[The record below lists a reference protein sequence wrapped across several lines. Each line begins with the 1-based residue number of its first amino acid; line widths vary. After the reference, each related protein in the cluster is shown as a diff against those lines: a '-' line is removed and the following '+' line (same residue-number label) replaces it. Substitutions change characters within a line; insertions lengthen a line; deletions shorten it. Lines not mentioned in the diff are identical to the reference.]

1 MGETKATSHTR
12 ADYVAGRLEEIL
24 GSDTKHIDVGLISHL
39 HMDHIGHPSYG
50 GMRYLIEKKGY
61 TFGKFIDRDAGVWD
75 PEKGACNESTITYH
89 NVGSTSSIITKWI
102 CYTTDPNSTIYP
114 VRETADVGSMQQINP
129 GLGGDAE
136 VLIMS
141 GDARGAVDSDGN
153 SLEGDLSNSSCKP
166 NENDYSIGFILR
178 YKKFTYGFFGDLD
191 GAYHESYGVCY
202 NDVESAVLGRLIPV
216 DVYNVNHHGS
226 IHSSSDNFT
235 GIIQPTVSVFSCGA
249 DNSYG
254 HPHQGVVDK
263 LLAYGDVYFTENG
276 NEKTDIGTGVVSQG
290 DIFLSTSKDG
300 KRYTVT
306 AGNVTVEYVSKGS
319 TFPDSVSVMLP
330 AMSLLVSVVLF
341 VTASIIL

>member
-1 MGETKATSHTR
+1 M
-12 ADYVAGRLEEIL
+12 
-24 GSDTKHIDVGLISHL
+24 
-39 HMDHIGHPSYG
+39 
-50 GMRYLIEKKGY
+50 
-61 TFGKFIDRDAGVWD
+61 
-75 PEKGACNESTITYH
+75 
-89 NVGSTSSIITKWI
+89 
-102 CYTTDPNSTIYP
+102 
-114 VRETADVGSMQQINP
+114 
-129 GLGGDAE
+129 
-136 VLIMS
+136 
-141 GDARGAVDSDGN
+141 
-153 SLEGDLSNSSCKP
+153 
-166 NENDYSIGFILR
+166 
-178 YKKFTYGFFGDLD
+178 D